1 MSNSKNHYV
10 KRHKKNTLL
19 GAITQT
25 QETKGDIKGSLIE
38 TGKDILMVVSGGAV
52 GVAIGRASFVSG
64 LGVTTIGHY
73 MKNRWITSLG
83 IGMMA
88 APIIPTTSTVSG
100 VPTSGLEGAKERLL
114 AFKDDMSKKLFLD
127 KFKKGNTED
136 VSGTMGEVQYFNYPE
151 DSGDLSASELDMRAL
166 DELEDKINSSASS
179 YQAKQIRGF
188 EPTFRTE
195 NGEFSTDGFGDLD
208 TDINY

>member
-10 KRHKKNTLL
+10 KRHKKNSLL

-25 QETKGDIKGSLIE
+25 QDTKGDIKGSLIE
-38 TGKDILMVVSGGAV
+38 TGKDILMVVSGGAI

-64 LGVTTIGHY
+64 LGVTTVGHY
-73 MKNRWITSLG
+73 MKNRWITALG

-88 APIIPTTSTVSG
+88 APVIPTTTSVNG
-100 VPTSGLEGAKERLL
+100 VPTSGLDGAKERLL

-127 KFKKGNTED
+127 KFKKGSTED
-136 VSGTMGEVQYFNYPE
+136 VSGMGEVQYFNYPE

-166 DELEDKINSSASS
+166 DELEDKINNSASS

-188 EPTFRTE
+188 EPSYRTE
-195 NGEFSTDGFGDLD
+195 SKDFSTDGFGELD